1 MTEISRNGRTVAVHD
16 LTPDAPADAPVV
28 LMCHAAPGSGSFD
41 PDPEATAAAGIR
53 LIEVDR
59 PGYGGSDPVKDDFAT
74 IGLAAD
80 DAAAVLAD
88 VLPAGGRAGVAGW
101 SAGGRVALALA
112 ARHPELVGRVAVI
125 AAPAPDEEVP
135 WYGDENRAMVDALRG
150 LPPADAVAQL
160 TAVFEGMLAGAGGDA
175 LLGLAGVADA
185 DADVL
190 TAPVRERLRAM
201 LDAATVQGV
210 TGDGGGPRRLHARR
224 LGLHAVAGRG
234 GRAARLRRR
243 RRSGPT
249 RARRVV
255 PRSTPVGAVGDP
267 GGRRTPRRRPRL
279 EPGARVP
286 GEVRESLV
294 NSADAESNACPK
306 GEGGAVGATSMQQ
319 RPP

>member
-16 LTPDAPADAPVV
+16 LTPGAPADAPVV

-41 PDPEATAAAGIR
+41 PDPEVTAAAGIR

-59 PGYGGSDPVKDDFAT
+59 PGYGGSDPVKDDFAS

-88 VLPAGGRAGVAGW
+88 VLPPGGRAGVAGW

-160 TAVFEGMLAGAGGDA
+160 TAVFEGMLAGAGDDA

-201 LDAATVQGV
+201 LDAATAQGV
-210 TGDGGGPRRLHARR
+210 TGMVADLAGYTLADWGFTPSQVAADVLLAYGADDALVPPAHGEWYRDRLPSAQLEVR
-224 LGLHAVAGRG
+224 AGVG
-234 GRAARLRRR
+234 HLV
-243 RRSGPT
+243 
-249 RARRVV
+249 VV
-255 PRSTPVGAVGDP
+255 PVWS
-267 GGRRTPRRRPRL
+267 
-279 EPGARVP
+279 RVLAYL
-286 GEVRESLV
+286 VR
-294 NSADAESNACPK
+294 
-306 GEGGAVGATSMQQ
+306 
-319 RPP
+319 

>member
-1 MTEISRNGRTVAVHD
+1 M
-16 LTPDAPADAPVV
+16 
-28 LMCHAAPGSGSFD
+28 
-41 PDPEATAAAGIR
+41 
-53 LIEVDR
+53 
-59 PGYGGSDPVKDDFAT
+59 KDGFAT

-88 VLPAGGRAGVAGW
+88 VLPPGASAGVAGW

-150 LPPADAVAQL
+150 LPPADAAARL

-190 TAPVRERLRAM
+190 TAARARAAAR
-201 LDAATVQGV
+201 DARR
-210 TGDGGGPRRLHARR
+210 GDGAGRHRDGGRPRRLHARR

-234 GRAARLRRR
+234 GRAARVRRR
-243 RRSGPT
+243 RRARS
-249 RARRVV
+249 ARRTASGTAIGCRR
-255 PRSTPVGAVGDP
+255 RSWRSGRGSGTSSSSAR
-267 GGRRTPRRRPRL
+267 GGRVL
-279 EPGARVP
+279 EHLA
-286 GEVRESLV
+286 EVGISRWSD
-294 NSADAESNACPK
+294 SADADSE
-306 GEGGAVGATSMQQ
+306 
-319 RPP
+319 